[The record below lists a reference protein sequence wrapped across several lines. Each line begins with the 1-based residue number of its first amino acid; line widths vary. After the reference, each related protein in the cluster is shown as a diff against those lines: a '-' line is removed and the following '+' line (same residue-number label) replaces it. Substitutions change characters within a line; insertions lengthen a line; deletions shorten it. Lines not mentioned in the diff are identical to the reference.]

1 MSPHMKFLKQE
12 EFRILLLNSH
22 QELIRIQ
29 TVAIGVLDAAI
40 VEPASVFRPAIAIG
54 AKSIV
59 VVHNHPSG
67 DPTPSEQDIIMTQ
80 QLCMCGK
87 LMGIEILDHVII
99 GLREMNLIPE

>member
-1 MSPHMKFLKQE
+1 
-12 EFRILLLNSH
+12 
-22 QELIRIQ
+22 
-29 TVAIGVLDAAI
+29 
-40 VEPASVFRPAIAIG
+40 IG

-99 GLREMNLIPE
+99 GFSDHVSLREMNLIPE